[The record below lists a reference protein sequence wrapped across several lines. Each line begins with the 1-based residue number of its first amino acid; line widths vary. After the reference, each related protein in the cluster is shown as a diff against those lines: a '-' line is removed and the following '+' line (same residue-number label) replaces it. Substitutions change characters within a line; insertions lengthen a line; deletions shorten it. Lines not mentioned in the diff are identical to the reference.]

1 MEERNGVI
9 IDGVVYLT
17 KTNITHKHRC
27 SLRELDCCDGEKM
40 HDTICANI
48 CASDEYSEREG
59 NADGLSTN

>member
-27 SLRELDCCDGEKM
+27 SLRELDCCDGEKC
-40 HDTICANI
+40 TIQFVLISAHQMSI
-48 CASDEYSEREG
+48 S
-59 NADGLSTN
+59 

>member
-27 SLRELDCCDGEKM
+27 SLRELDCCDGEK
-40 HDTICANI
+40 
-48 CASDEYSEREG
+48 
-59 NADGLSTN
+59 NARYNLC